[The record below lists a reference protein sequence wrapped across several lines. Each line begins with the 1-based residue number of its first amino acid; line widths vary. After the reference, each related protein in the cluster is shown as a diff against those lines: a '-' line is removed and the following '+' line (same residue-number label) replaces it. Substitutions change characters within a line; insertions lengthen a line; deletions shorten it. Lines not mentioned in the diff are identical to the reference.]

1 MELTPYLYVPFVA
14 WLVAQAIKVLIEV
27 FKGEADF
34 RYLYASG
41 GMPSAHS
48 AVVCALAGYAFY
60 HEGIDSPIFGIT
72 AVIAAIVMYDSFG
85 VRRSAGEQARTLNKL
100 ISDMSH
106 SGALRKPDDYNR
118 LREILGHQPLEVI
131 VGALL
136 GGLIATLFSLDQISP
151 IIKWLTKPL
160 SSVEITSVY
169 VIGGLILV
177 VPLILRFVLSK
188 KIKADKNLR
197 YIFKFILSGSIVAG
211 ILMVFAGFVAQQT
224 ISFYSQRWASVS
236 ILTVWVAYMLVVM
249 WRWLNMRRVARFGE
263 DTGSSRRDHWLKK
276 AGKKS

>member
-48 AVVCALAGYAFY
+48 AVVCALAGYTFY
-60 HEGIDSPIFGIT
+60 HEGIGSPLFGVT

-106 SGALRKPDDYNR
+106 SGSLRKPDDYNR

-136 GGLIATLFSLDQISP
+136 GGLIATLFSLNQISP
-151 IIKWLTKPL
+151 IIEWLTKPL
-160 SSVEITSVY
+160 TGAEITLAYAV
-169 VIGGLILV
+169 GGLILSA
-177 VPLILRFVLSK
+177 PIIIRLALSK

-197 YIFKFILSGSIVAG
+197 YIFKFILAGGITAGLLVA
-211 ILMVFAGFVAQQT
+211 FAGFVAQEA
-224 ISFYSQRWASVS
+224 INLYSQRWVSVS
-236 ILTVWVAYMLVVM
+236 ILTIWVAFMLVVF
-249 WRWLNMRRVARFGE
+249 WRWMNMHRVSRFGE
-263 DTGSSRRDHWLKK
+263 DTGSIRRDHWLKK
-276 AGKKS
+276 AGKK